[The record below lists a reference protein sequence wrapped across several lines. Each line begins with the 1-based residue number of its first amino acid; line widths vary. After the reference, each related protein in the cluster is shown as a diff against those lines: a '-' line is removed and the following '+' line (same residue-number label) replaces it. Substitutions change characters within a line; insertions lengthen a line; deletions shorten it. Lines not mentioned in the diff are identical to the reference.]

1 MSTASIQR
9 DMPIT
14 PPSNLRGRG
23 HITTAVGAL
32 WKFLAQFEQMVQGFR
47 VELRLKLTQR
57 SLQVGGA
64 AIFWQTRVGYGI
76 ESRMK
81 KANACKLKYEAQPQL
96 HNAN

>member
-9 DMPIT
+9 DVPIT

-64 AIFWQTRVGYGI
+64 AIFWQTGWFMVLSPYE
-76 ESRMK
+76 ESERSQT
-81 KANACKLKYEAQPQL
+81 EI
-96 HNAN
+96 